1 MGDDPPYLVVGTEV
15 SAKYKGAFCE
25 AKVRKV
31 VRTVKCKVNFKV
43 GGSTIVTDD
52 QIRGTLRVGS
62 TVEVKHPDRKEFVE
76 ASITKIQDCSQY
88 TVVFDDGD
96 ITTLRRTALCLKSG
110 RHFAESE
117 TLDQLPLTHPEHF
130 GNPVVGSRRGGRR
143 SRNPMSD
150 ESSDEEEEPPKG
162 KSKEEKE
169 ADIGKVVCVELGDK
183 KKQKDNWFPGLVVHP
198 AAQEV
203 VRIRVKDEYLVR
215 SFKDGRY
222 YTVPKKEATE
232 FTREIGS
239 KVDNNTL
246 KTAVDKALQYLDKDE
261 LPPHWD
267 RELLFGLDDASIAS
281 DSDAAFDS
289 DSSDDEPREEKDHFV
304 AQLYK
309 FMDDRGTPINRGP
322 SISGRDVDLYKLFK
336 VVHKIGGCNRVTNHN
351 QWKMVSHKIGFGQ
364 YSNTANLVKGAYKK
378 YLHSFE
384 DFYRKLGCTMVN
396 HPRGSKS
403 RHKSGRSLI
412 RDKDRS
418 TPVNVPRDNKD
429 KGSDTV
435 DEDDDMM
442 EKSEEGVELSADE
455 KDEEITKPKEVK
467 EPEIVPKLP
476 IGPPPPERKPLDPQM
491 KISTPKGKP
500 KKPIEGSSSKN
511 VFDAKKKI
519 VVTKIKGARAVD
531 DDNDDEMGMLD
542 VEDLD
547 EEDEDKL
554 TTTRSKSKDELSKIK
569 VEKSGAEGDKKARS
583 IDGSERRIKPSLTAT
598 AEKRLG
604 RPSLTAIND
613 KKPKGNQDADR
624 KTVRSLAAEFEKKSR
639 GVDID
644 KKEASSSDSDK
655 KPRSYSVSEGEKKI
669 RPSLTATLERK
680 KSSALELD
688 KKSRQSGNDS
698 EKKIRPSLSADPER
712 KKVRP
717 SLTADPMKK
726 VSRLDS
732 ERKKEKSSRSS
743 DADTDPDRKS
753 KLPDS
758 DRKNSSSE
766 SSRHSSGDSE
776 KRVAKSDSGDSDK
789 RGNPK
794 NKKGDEDRKKLQPRK
809 RKDNDDLAGSAE
821 DSLDLLPNYKNV
833 CIGDKLKVYYGP
845 THESKV
851 TYEAKVL
858 EVEGGGQEESYLVH
872 YTGWNNRYDEWIK
885 RSRIADNLSW
895 SPARGKRRHQAQ
907 ALGSKKS
914 SVKVSRRTLTPAR
927 DGVSPL
933 QKDQSQA
940 VPSLPGVEKCRESQ
954 PPRCSTPSSV
964 TSSSSRTKSPAMRP
978 GSARVTRNT
987 IGDVSLL
994 DQPTRR
1000 RRTRRIS
1007 GQTDLPSESESD
1019 ASESESEAEPS
1030 VIRKSSRRLALEKE
1044 DETSR
1049 KESSVKKRHQKR
1061 EIEND
1066 PDEEEGDKDDLKGD
1080 VKDEDEVSSE
1090 SPSEGKSRFSRSRK
1104 STKTNTGRKSD
1115 VKVEVEDEEDETTS
1129 TQSSKGRD
1137 FDLNQIR
1144 SELKGIDKSVR
1155 ASSPTSY
1162 EKDQKTDSDT
1172 EQDADVDVD
1181 TPSLEEKPS
1190 SLFETEDSALDMEDI
1205 YEFKEPEP
1213 FEFEVRSKRESSV
1226 ERTGKLQKRPLP
1238 RLFDDVMEPAIKRK
1252 VVRSSAGGESESS
1265 EEGSS
1270 PMKKRVRRPAN
1281 KKDDLDVKVESHS
1294 PPPDIN
1300 IERNTSTEQLT
1311 PQKKMFSPTSEDAF
1325 EKLRQSP
1332 SYRFSAGSPIRA
1344 RTPTPS
1350 HSSPVPVPLQS
1361 PPVLTSTPSVI
1372 TSSAVAKSPT
1382 SSASGVVSHT
1392 SATAKAAPVL
1402 KQVTAPQSPK
1412 VTPPS
1417 TLSSSKPSLMQENKL
1432 LAKLK
1437 PLVPSPQSV
1446 SMPSQ
1451 PPVLAVA
1458 VKVPS
1463 ETRVITKAED
1473 WLKSKNQAAEKS
1485 EPSKS
1490 ELTVLKT
1497 ERDDSLPPLV
1507 PTALSIPVT
1516 GRVSPEPPQL
1526 LPMSGP
1532 APKLIQEPSKS
1543 AGKDVQMPQIKKEG
1557 TALPDIVGLSNPR
1570 TVQPVSTKPKSPVG
1584 EDTPDEL
1591 SEDDSLR
1598 KTGRRKPLLKRKKAV
1613 SKEFVEDSETD
1624 SSSDEERRLVIDKT
1638 ESSSDSSSESAE
1650 TKSTPPVREFESKW
1664 RALPKL
1670 GDLPKDSSVDH
1681 KNIIVPKKEDASQ
1694 PAPEEHLPSG
1704 VLAVAEVVA
1713 EVEEDADADIETE
1726 TETEAEADMET
1737 EVEADMETEIV
1748 TEDMPP
1754 LVKTEDVEEPEG
1766 DNNLCSLL
1774 CEETIP
1780 GSPAP
1785 LCDTP
1790 IDVHPEANSSR
1801 SSDRPSENTKS
1812 SCKVLEMPF
1821 ASVPGNTRSSGPS
1834 TSTNAA
1840 TVQFGNSASAGEKVD
1855 NPADLNAGLSKPASE
1870 AGPCAAS
1877 EPPAPSAD
1885 EATPVIDNTPPT
1897 TPDSSMSTLS
1907 NSPRGEHGDTLSIL
1921 DNDSMKSLRDSED
1934 AENKDNDFSDDDLDV
1949 GSRMKKLSEKKENE
1963 RKGRCDLDSVS
1974 LSPASHKK
1982 RRRSRKGSESEDR
1995 SKRPRHSASRLRGQ
2009 ATAGSDS
2016 DDNRETLVPII
2027 PTSQSQSQ
2035 PASQSLQLPSSSLMT
2050 AAQAQSGRS
2059 PRPSKYNFF
2068 VELTPEL
2075 DASQRIALLQN
2086 TLQDLRKTY
2095 ANVKQELACIDRR
2108 RKKLRRRE
2116 REARLE
2122 ARKMMR
2128 EERRQAREEVVN
2140 C

>member
-1 MGDDPPYLVVGTEV
+1 MLRWPNNQGVMGDDPPYLVVGTEV

-43 GGSTIVTDD
+43 GGSTVVTDD
-52 QIRGTLRVGS
+52 QIRGNLRIGS
-62 TVEVKHPDRKEFVE
+62 VVEVKHPDRKEFVE

-150 ESSDEEEEPPKG
+150 ESSEEEEEPPKG

-232 FTREIGS
+232 FTREIGL
-239 KVDNNTL
+239 KVDNNIL
-246 KTAVDKALQYLDKDE
+246 KSAVDKALQYLDKDE

-267 RELLFGLDDASIAS
+267 RELLFGLDDASTAS

-322 SISGRDVDLYKLFK
+322 SITGRDVDLYKLFK

-351 QWKMVSHKIGFGQ
+351 QWKIVSHKIGFGQ

-396 HPRGSKS
+396 HPRGNRP
-403 RHKSGRSLI
+403 RHKGGRSLI

-418 TPVNVPRDNKD
+418 TPVNVPRGDNKD

-435 DEDDDMM
+435 DEDDDML
-442 EKSEEGVELSADE
+442 EKSEEGAELSLDE
-455 KDEEITKPKEVK
+455 KDEEISKPKEVK
-467 EPEIVPKLP
+467 EPEVVAKMPT
-476 IGPPPPERKPLDPQM
+476 GPSPPERKLLDPQL

-500 KKPIEGSSSKN
+500 KKMTEGSCSKN
-511 VFDAKKKI
+511 VLDSKKKI
-519 VVTKIKGARAVD
+519 VVTKIKGARAID
-531 DDNDDEMGMLD
+531 DDHDDEMEMLD

-554 TTTRSKSKDELSKIK
+554 TTTRSKSKDDSSRLK
-569 VEKSGAEGDKKARS
+569 VEKSVAEGDKKARS
-583 IDGSERRIKPSLTAT
+583 IEGSERRIKPSLTAT

-604 RPSLTAIND
+604 RPSLTTVSD
-613 KKPKGNQDADR
+613 KKAKGSQDNDR

-639 GVDID
+639 GLEVD

-655 KPRSYSVSEGEKKI
+655 KPRSYSVSDSEKKI

-680 KSSALELD
+680 KSSVLEID
-688 KKSRQSGNDS
+688 KKSRQSGTDS
-698 EKKIRPSLSADPER
+698 EKKIRPSLSVDLER

-732 ERKKEKSSRSS
+732 DRKKEKSSRSS
-743 DADTDPDRKS
+743 DADNDMERKS
-753 KLPDS
+753 KLHDS

-766 SSRHSSGDSE
+766 SSRHSSGDSD
-776 KRVAKSDSGDSDK
+776 KRVPKSDSGDSEK
-789 RGNPK
+789 RGNSK
-794 NKKGDEDRKKLQPRK
+794 TKKGDDDKKKLQARK
-809 RKDNDDLAGSAE
+809 RKDNDDPAGST
-821 DSLDLLPNYKNV
+821 DDNLDLLPNYKNV

-907 ALGSKKS
+907 VPGAKKS
-914 SVKVSRRTLTPAR
+914 SVKGSKRILTPAR
-927 DGVSPL
+927 DGASPF

-940 VPSLPGVEKCRESQ
+940 APAFPGVDKCRDSQ

-987 IGDVSLL
+987 IGDMSQV

-1000 RRTRRIS
+1000 TRTRRIS
-1007 GQTDLPSESESD
+1007 GQTDVPSESESD

-1030 VIRKSSRRLALEKE
+1030 VTRKSSRRLALEKE
-1044 DETSR
+1044 EETSR
-1049 KESSVKKRHQKR
+1049 KDSSTKKKQQKR
-1061 EIEND
+1061 DTEID
-1066 PDEEEGDKDDLKGD
+1066 PDEDEKDGDKDDLKDD
-1080 VKDEDEVSSE
+1080 VKDEDEASSE
-1090 SPSEGKSRFSRSRK
+1090 TLSEGKFRLNRPRK
-1104 STKTNTGRKSD
+1104 SKGRKSD
-1115 VKVEVEDEEDETTS
+1115 VKVEVEEDEETSS
-1129 TQSSKGRD
+1129 TQVTRGRD

-1155 ASSPTSY
+1155 ASSPTSD

-1181 TPSLEEKPS
+1181 TPSLEEKPC
-1190 SLFETEDSALDMEDI
+1190 SLFETEDSALDTEDI

-1238 RLFDDVMEPAIKRK
+1238 RLFDDISEPAVKRK
-1252 VVRSSAGGESESS
+1252 AVRAAGAESESS
-1265 EEGSS
+1265 EEGLS
-1270 PMKKRVRRPAN
+1270 PSKKRVRRPVN
-1281 KKDDLDVKVESHS
+1281 KKDDLDVKVEAHS

-1300 IERNTSTEQLT
+1300 MEKNTSTEQLT

-1350 HSSPVPVPLQS
+1350 RSSPVPVPLQS
-1361 PPVLTSTPSVI
+1361 PPSLSSSSSVI
-1372 TSSAVAKSPT
+1372 SSSTVVKTPT
-1382 SSASGVVSHT
+1382 SSVLSIVGHT

-1402 KQVTAPQSPK
+1402 KQVTTPQSPK
-1412 VTPPS
+1412 ATPTCP
-1417 TLSSSKPSLMQENKL
+1417 SSSMKPLPQESKL
-1432 LAKLK
+1432 LGKMK
-1437 PLVPSPQSV
+1437 PLLPPPQNVSV
-1446 SMPSQ
+1446 PSQ

-1458 VKVPS
+1458 VKVPT
-1463 ETRVITKAED
+1463 ENRVITKTED
-1473 WLKSKNQAAEKS
+1473 WLKNRQQAQEKS
-1485 EPSKS
+1485 ESSKT
-1490 ELTVLKT
+1490 EQTPVKP

-1526 LPMSGP
+1526 LPMSVP

-1543 AGKDVQMPQIKKEG
+1543 ATKDVQMPMIKKEG
-1557 TALPDIVGLSNPR
+1557 VALSDIVGVSSPR
-1570 TVQPVSTKPKSPVG
+1570 PVQPVTTGLKSPAG
-1584 EDTPDEL
+1584 EDTPDDL
-1591 SEDDSLR
+1591 SEDDSL
-1598 KTGRRKPLLKRKKAV
+1598 KKAGRRKPLLKRKKAV
-1613 SKEFVEDSETD
+1613 SKEFVEDSDSD
-1624 SSSDEERRLVIDKT
+1624 SSSDEETRLVIDKT
-1638 ESSSDSSSESAE
+1638 ESSSDSSNESVE
-1650 TKSTPPVREFESKW
+1650 TKLTPPVREFESKW
-1664 RALPKL
+1664 RALPKV
-1670 GDLPKDSSVDH
+1670 GDLPKDSCNVQQTVSVT
-1681 KNIIVPKKEDASQ
+1681 KKEDTSRSTA
-1694 PAPEEHLPSG
+1694 EEHQPSG

-1713 EVEEDADADIETE
+1713 ELEEDADADVETE

-1737 EVEADMETEIV
+1737 EVEADMETEVV
-1748 TEDMPP
+1748 TEDISPI
-1754 LVKTEDVEEPEG
+1754 VKTEDGEEPEG

-1790 IDVHPEANSSR
+1790 IDVHTEASSSR
-1801 SSDRPSENTKS
+1801 ASDRPSENTKT

-1834 TSTNAA
+1834 TSTNSAS
-1840 TVQFGNSASAGEKVD
+1840 VQFVNTSAGEKAENLSD
-1855 NPADLNAGLSKPASE
+1855 MNACPSKAAPDV
-1870 AGPCAAS
+1870 GPGAAS
-1877 EPPAPSAD
+1877 EPPAAAPSTD

-1963 RKGRCDLDSVS
+1963 RKGRCDTDSVS
-1974 LSPASHKK
+1974 MSPASHKK

-1995 SKRPRHSASRLRGQ
+1995 SKRPRHSSSRLRGQ

-2016 DDNRETLVPII
+2016 DDNRETLMPII

-2035 PASQSLQLPSSSLMT
+2035 PTNQSLQLPSSSLMT

-2116 REARLE
+2116 REEKASKQE
-2122 ARKMMR
+2122 ISCA
-2128 EERRQAREEVVN
+2128 
-2140 C
+2140 